1 MSFPYTYIF
10 GGGSSKM
17 RFRIGFTP
25 VCTMSFS
32 CILLFPSLD
41 FLYAPNI
48 TSVCVRFVTNVIKKC
63 EIRGLFK
70 TYEFHTGFHIFLCV
84 HISRIYLFG
93 YLSFQAFTFSNI
105 CFLNMFTFCI
115 FVSRIYFTYS
125 FFRTVPQF
133 LRRFPKIRFFR
144 GQAKSLSCKA
154 I

>member
-70 TYEFHTGFHIFLCV
+70 TYEFHTGFHIFTFLGF
-84 HISRIYLFG
+84 ISCICMTY
-93 YLSFQAFTFSNI
+93 SF
-105 CFLNMFTFCI
+105 
-115 FVSRIYFTYS
+115 IYFTYS
-125 FFRTVPQF
+125 FFHIVPPSLQH
-133 LRRFPKIRFFR
+133 FPKIRFFR